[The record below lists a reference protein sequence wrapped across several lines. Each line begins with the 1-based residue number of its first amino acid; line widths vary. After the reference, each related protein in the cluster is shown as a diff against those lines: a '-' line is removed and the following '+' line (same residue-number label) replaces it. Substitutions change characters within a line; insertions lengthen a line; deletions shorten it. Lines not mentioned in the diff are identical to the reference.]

1 MSVQLNIDRKFAK
14 AEAALAEL
22 ATDPFL
28 IGSHRKAV
36 RGLLGSIQGVIM
48 MRRHAL
54 LRPVPPRRLA
64 PVVDFRERQLPV
76 GDRDEGGCP
85 DAA

>member
-1 MSVQLNIDRKFAK
+1 MSVQLNIDRKFAT
-14 AEAALAEL
+14 AEAALADL
-22 ATDPFL
+22 VTDPFL
-28 IGSHRKAV
+28 TGSQRLAV
-36 RGLLGSIQGVIM
+36 RGCLGSIQGVVM

-54 LRPVPPRRLA
+54 LRAVPPRRLA
-64 PVVDFRERQLPV
+64 PVVDFRERQLPT